1 MGYESKLYVVHK
13 SSNIK
18 EKDMYWCEV
27 IASFD
32 LCKVDID
39 FRKYPDTDAYFY
51 EGDEKIIEDCYG
63 DHLKELTLQEA
74 ITEIEN
80 AMTRGHYRRWNPI
93 LGLLKGFNE
102 DEWGPVNALRV
113 LHYGH

>member
-1 MGYESKLYVVHK
+1 MGYESRLYVISK
-13 SSNIK
+13 SSNIL
-18 EKDMYWCEV
+18 EDNMRWCEV

-39 FRKYPDTDAYFY
+39 FRKYPDTDSFFY
-51 EGDEKIIEDCYG
+51 ECNEKIVEDCYG

-80 AMTRGHYRRWNPI
+80 AMARGHYRRWNPVI
-93 LGLLKGFNE
+93 GLLKGFNE
-102 DEWGPVNALRV
+102 DEWGNDLRV